1 MRLEKQKWDY
11 ILNIS
16 KRGSSKVQKLS
27 IKSLISEELIT
38 DLRRKLW
45 KFQSSL
51 NSRRK
56 KTDSPAVIQEIKF
69 NSTLNFKIWRV
80 V

>member
-16 KRGSSKVQKLS
+16 KRGSNKAQKLS

-45 KFQSSL
+45 KFQSS
-51 NSRRK
+51 
-56 KTDSPAVIQEIKF
+56 
-69 NSTLNFKIWRV
+69 
-80 V
+80 

>member
-1 MRLEKQKWDY
+1 MRLEKQKLDY

-38 DLRRKLW
+38 DLRRK
-45 KFQSSL
+45 FQSSL

-56 KTDSPAVIQEIKF
+56 KKQILQQAYRKSNSIQH
-69 NSTLNFKIWRV
+69 
-80 V
+80 